1 MHREV
6 DYNEGFW
13 KVRSQHYNELEWV
26 NNHLYLDAFIEAG
39 DFRKSDV
46 VLDVGT
52 GTGIVAH
59 TVSPFVKEVIGLDRS
74 QDMLEHS
81 NWRGNMYFIKRNI
94 LNPIFADGVFDKIT
108 CRQVFHHILK
118 YRQKAIDECY
128 RILKKGGV
136 MVFSEGVPPTK
147 RVKKEYVEIFRLKEK
162 RVTFYEEDLERLM
175 KKGGFNEIK
184 RRIVYLKK
192 MSIRNW
198 LNKSG
203 LPKLTQKK
211 IYSLHKDAPDYFKR
225 DYNMIESDSD
235 CLIDM
240 KMVIF
245 TGRKQRS
252 GGGIWR
258 LKGRW

>member
-1 MHREV
+1 MDREV

-26 NNHLYLDAFIEAG
+26 NDRLYLDAFIEAG
-39 DFRKSDV
+39 DFRKSDI

-52 GTGIVAH
+52 GTGVVAH
-59 TVSPFVKEVIGLDRS
+59 AVSPFVKEVIGLDKS
-74 QDMLEHS
+74 QHMLERS
-81 NWRGNMYFIKRNI
+81 TWRGNIYFIKRNI
-94 LNPIFADGVFDKIT
+94 LNPIFADNVFDKIL

-128 RILKKGGV
+128 RVLKKGGT

-147 RVKKEYVEIFRLKEK
+147 RVKKEYAEIFRLKEK

-175 KKGGFNEIK
+175 KKSGFK
-184 RRIVYLKK
+184 RVKAKIIYLKK

-203 LPKLTQKK
+203 LPKSIQEK
-211 IYSLHKDAPDYFKR
+211 IYLLHKDAPDYFKR
-225 DYNMIESDSD
+225 DYNMIDIDND

-240 KMVIF
+240 KMAVF
-245 TGRKQRS
+245 TGRK
-252 GGGIWR
+252 
-258 LKGRW
+258 